1 MLERF
6 FKRKRPRAGAALT
19 ERAESQPP
27 GAEDE
32 APAPG
37 LDRRAHRAVCDSVA
51 AAVRWVRAGGP
62 AWRLGRHSAYRLPWY
77 VVLADAGAGKSS
89 LLRAWGQRPARR
101 DTVGNALSDHALG
114 RWWFDERAVMF
125 EATASAAIDDGCW
138 NALLEQFRRVRRRC
152 PLNGIVVVVSAERLA
167 NGDGDEAMRGRL
179 ADTLRA
185 HIDAAYRVCG
195 RRVPVYVTVTH
206 CDRLSGFDAFVRD
219 LDDAARERALGIVFP
234 LKAEPMG
241 EAWAHDFTRSSDA
254 LTRDARR
261 QLLERMPMHADS
273 QRAAATY
280 RFPQSLEALRAP
292 LGRFL
297 RDVFGASPDLREP
310 LLLRGV
316 NLSAVAGEGVGLA
329 QSSSLPGAVARE
341 RAWFVKGWLSDVVL
355 RERDLVLSRL
365 AASRGRAVRSCLA
378 AASCAILASCGALAL
393 LSAHQRAI
401 AVLATSGS
409 SAAALARAAERGVDL
424 DAPRTMLPVLD
435 AARGLACGPDWQA
448 SERSWARAFEFG
460 RDAHLEAAC
469 RDAYRA
475 VLRETIEPYL
485 LARTTQVLRDEAS
498 DPTALYAA
506 LRVYL
511 MLGEK
516 ARLARTSVL
525 AWLEGDAT
533 RQGLASQ
540 ERAVWLAHAAA
551 WAQAAPGESNV
562 PLDPSLVDRARQRL
576 RAQPEAQ
583 RALDAVLPA
592 LADAT
597 PAPLSVVD
605 MGGRGA
611 ALVLERKSGAPLSD
625 GVPGAYTRAGL
636 DRYLSL
642 RDAAIA
648 RVQQEHWVLGVL
660 DARAGATTSL
670 ADEVDRLYFA
680 RYQAAW
686 DGFLADVGLRPLPPS
701 DEGAVAVG
709 LLAGPQSP
717 LRLFLLRAA
726 KETSLATPLADPV
739 AAPSALSAPSA
750 QGRIAR
756 ALRKIRQWFGGHGDP
771 APHTNV
777 ASRVTDN
784 EAAGRVDC
792 RFAALHRLVG
802 GADAAGASPLDRAQA
817 QLKEVAVYLQA
828 AQVARANGLPPPP
841 DDALQK
847 LLQNAGDFPA
857 PLADMLK
864 GLGQAGRRFARS
876 AERVRIGERW
886 RADVALF
893 CHAAL
898 DGRYP
903 FVSTAAVDV
912 TLDDFARLFAP
923 GGMLDTFF
931 QAHLKPYVD
940 TTTTPWSWRAAF
952 SGTPSGTLR
961 EFERAARIRDAFFSE
976 PGKPMDVRFALT
988 PRPLDPRLAFFTF
1001 AFGGR
1006 TASAAA
1012 RAPMATR
1019 FEWPDETGSAD
1030 ARIDYMRAGGDA
1042 VRRIEAQGPWSLFRL
1057 LDQGRLDAVTP
1068 DRFTLTYALDEGN
1081 VVLELAASSVVN
1093 PFALQALRAFRCPGG
1108 M

>member
-6 FKRKRPRAGAALT
+6 LKRKRPRAGAAST

-32 APAPG
+32 APAPAF
-37 LDRRAHRAVCDSVA
+37 DRRAHRAVCDSVA
-51 AAVRWVRAGGP
+51 AALRWVRAGGP
-62 AWRLGRHSAYRLPWY
+62 AWRLGRHSVYRLPWY
-77 VVLADAGAGKSS
+77 AVLADAGAGKSS
-89 LLRAWGQRPARR
+89 LLQAWGQRPARR
-101 DTVGNALSDHALG
+101 DLAGKAPSDHALG

-125 EATASAAIDDGCW
+125 EATASAATDDVCW
-138 NALLEQFRRVRRRC
+138 NALLEQFRRARRRC
-152 PLNGIVVVVSAERLA
+152 PLNGIVVAVSAERLI
-167 NGDGDEAMRGRL
+167 DGDEAARGRI
-179 ADTLRA
+179 AVTLRA

-206 CDRLSGFDAFVRD
+206 GDRLSGFDAFVRD

-241 EAWAHDFTRSSDA
+241 EAWMHDFMRSFEA

-261 QLLERMPMHADS
+261 QLMERMPAHADS
-273 QRAAATY
+273 QRAAAIY
-280 RFPQSLEALRAP
+280 RFPQSLEQLCAP
-292 LGRFL
+292 LGQFL
-297 RDVFGASPDLREP
+297 RDVFGASPDLCEP

-316 NLSAVAGEGVGLA
+316 ALSAVAGESVELA
-329 QSSSLPGAVARE
+329 QSSASSGAAARE

-355 RERDLVLSRL
+355 RERDLALSRY
-365 AASRGRAVRSCLA
+365 AASRRRVVRSCLA
-378 AASCAILASCGALAL
+378 AASCAVLAVCGALAL
-393 LSAHQRAI
+393 VSAHQRAI
-401 AVLATSGS
+401 AALARSAS
-409 SAAALARAAERGVDL
+409 SAAALVRAAERGVDFN
-424 DAPRTMLPVLD
+424 APRTMLPVLD
-435 AARGLACGPDWQA
+435 AARGLACGPDWRA
-448 SERSWARAFEFG
+448 SARSWAGAFEFG

-498 DPTALYAA
+498 NPTVLFAT

-525 AWLEGDAT
+525 AWLEDDAI
-533 RQGLASQ
+533 RQGLPSQ

-551 WAQAAPGESNV
+551 WADAATVESNV
-562 PLDPSLVDRARQRL
+562 PLDASLVERAREQL

-583 RALDAVLPA
+583 RVLDAVLPA
-592 LADAT
+592 LTAAMS
-597 PAPLSVVD
+597 APLSVAD
-605 MGGRGA
+605 MAGRGA
-611 ALVLERKSGAPLSD
+611 ALVLARKSGAPLSD
-625 GVPGAYTRAGL
+625 GVPGAYTRAGI

-648 RVQQEHWVLGVL
+648 RVQQEHWVVGTL
-660 DARAGATTSL
+660 DARASAATSL

-686 DGFLADVGLRPLPPS
+686 DGLIADVGLRPLAPS
-701 DEGAVAVG
+701 DEGAAAVG

-726 KETSLATPLADPV
+726 KETSLATPLADTV
-739 AAPSALSAPSA
+739 AAPSAPSA
-750 QGRIAR
+750 RGRIAH
-756 ALRKIRQWFGGHGDP
+756 ALHKIRQWFGPPKDR

-777 ASRVTDN
+777 ASRVTGN
-784 EAAGRVDC
+784 EAAQRVD
-792 RFAALHRLVG
+792 RHFAALHRLVG
-802 GADAAGASPLDRAQA
+802 GPDAAGGSPLDRAQA

-828 AQVARANGLPPPP
+828 ADVARANGLSPPP
-841 DDALQK
+841 DDALQE
-847 LLQNAGDFPA
+847 LLRNAGDFA
-857 PLADMLK
+857 PPLDDMLK
-864 GLGQAGRRFARS
+864 GLGQAGRGFARS
-876 AERVRIGERW
+876 AERMRIGERW
-886 RADVALF
+886 RADVARF

-903 FVSTAAVDV
+903 FVSGAAVDV
-912 TLDDFARLFAP
+912 TLADFARLFAP
-923 GGMLDTFF
+923 GGLLDTFF
-931 QAHLKPYVD
+931 QGNLKPYVD

-952 SGTPSGTLR
+952 SGMPSAALLQ
-961 EFERAARIRDAFFSE
+961 FERAARIRDAFFTE
-976 PGKPMDVRFALT
+976 PGKPMDLRFTLR
-988 PRPLDPRLAFFTF
+988 PRSLDPRLTFFTF
-1001 AFGGR
+1001 AFGGQ
-1006 TASAAA
+1006 TASAGQ
-1012 RAPMATR
+1012 RAQLATR
-1019 FEWPDETGSAD
+1019 FEWPNETDSAG

-1042 VRRIEAQGPWSLFRL
+1042 VQHIEAQGSWSLFRL

-1081 VVLELAASSVVN
+1081 AVLELAASSVVN